1 MFSDVYRGYQKRSVA
16 WNGLRTL
23 LTKFS
28 IPLRTGN
35 FNCFETIDRSS
46 FHFGLQIK
54 EVMYMTW
61 KKTAVNEHIKQAAA
75 TIFDKIHFRSLFP
88 ARLLS
93 LVPVLLTSSKLF
105 VHINYYYSGFLSKF
119 INILEC
125 NIGIF

>member
-1 MFSDVYRGYQKRSVA
+1 MFTGGIKRSVA
-16 WNGLRTL
+16 WNGLRNL

-61 KKTAVNEHIKQAAA
+61 KKTAVNEYIKQAAV
-75 TIFDKIHFRSLFP
+75 TIFDKIPFPFPISCSSLITCSCTFD
-88 ARLLS
+88 
-93 LVPVLLTSSKLF
+93 V
-105 VHINYYYSGFLSKF
+105 I
-119 INILEC
+119 
-125 NIGIF
+125 